1 VWRKF
6 PLGFYAGKNSGEPSS
21 GRYMDNPRA
30 ILFVE
35 NAVNRFG
42 AGEVL
47 SAQLLTD

>member
-1 VWRKF
+1 LAFTPEK
-6 PLGFYAGKNSGEPSS
+6 KSGEPSN
-21 GRYMDNPRA
+21 GRYMDNQRG
-30 ILFVE
+30 ILFGK